1 MTAITVRN
9 VVRRTN
15 RDDIPSSPKLNIS
28 PSFGNQGALK
38 TWWKPLS
45 IVPPVVIPSIETK
58 HAMALPIMEMDF
70 ADFSCTRLAIT
81 AAIKGK
87 ATITRISSFI
97 SVASSGSSN
106 QDY

>member
-9 VVRRTN
+9 VVSRTK
-15 RDDIPSSPKLNIS
+15 RDDIPSSPKLNIN

-45 IVPPVVIPSIETK
+45 IVPPVVIPNIETR
-58 HAMALPIMEMDF
+58 HAIALPRIAMDL
-70 ADFSCTRLAIT
+70 ADFSCTRLART
-81 AAIKGK
+81 AAIRGN

-97 SVASSGSSN
+97 LVASSGTGN
-106 QDY
+106 